1 MALQAGA
8 VGGVDVQSAA
18 GEVDVRVPVLL
29 VIETASPVPVFSVLV
44 EPVKLMVALAL
55 PEMLMPP
62 PASAQSLMLP
72 DSVTVPPVRL
82 MIEADSPVP
91 SPMVP
96 P

>member
-1 MALQAGA
+1 MPL
-8 VGGVDVQSAA
+8 VVSISSPPPVKLTV
-18 GEVDVRVPVLL
+18 EPVLL
-29 VIETASPVPVFSVLV
+29 SSATASPVPVFSVLV

-55 PEMLMPP
+55 PETLMPP
-62 PASAQSLMLP
+62 LASAPSLMLP

-96 P
+96 A